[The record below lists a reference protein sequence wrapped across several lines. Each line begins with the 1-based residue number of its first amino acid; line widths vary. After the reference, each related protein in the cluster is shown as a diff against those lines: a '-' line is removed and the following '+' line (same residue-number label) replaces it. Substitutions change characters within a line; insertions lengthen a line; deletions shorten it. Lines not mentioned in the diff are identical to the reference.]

1 MTCTA
6 EVIVPIIVA
15 ADGTAL
21 YLGREARVANRH
33 QRRVLRAMYR
43 GCAIPG
49 CERRFADCTI
59 HHLRWFRRLGGTD
72 IDNLLPL
79 CHHHHHS
86 VHEGG
91 WNLAL
96 DEHRNLTITYP
107 DGNIMTTGPPK
118 ARSR

>member
-21 YLGREARVANRH
+21 YLGREARVANRA

-49 CERRFADCTI
+49 CEGRFADCTI

-79 CHHHHHS
+79 CHRHHHS

-91 WNLAL
+91 WQLAL
-96 DEHRNLTITYP
+96 DARRNLTITYP

-118 ARSR
+118 ARGR